1 MILTQG
7 MDATTPQD
15 TEPAVETL
23 CRGASNQVLK
33 VFSFV
38 ELIVPSTIVN
48 RLCFGWTVALV
59 LLLLC
64 ACAADTVVCLSSL
77 LGGSVSS

>member
-1 MILTQG
+1 MWYRAKHCTVSELIVILTQG

-38 ELIVPSTIVN
+38 ELIVPST
-48 RLCFGWTVALV
+48 W
-59 LLLLC
+59 
-64 ACAADTVVCLSSL
+64 
-77 LGGSVSS
+77 